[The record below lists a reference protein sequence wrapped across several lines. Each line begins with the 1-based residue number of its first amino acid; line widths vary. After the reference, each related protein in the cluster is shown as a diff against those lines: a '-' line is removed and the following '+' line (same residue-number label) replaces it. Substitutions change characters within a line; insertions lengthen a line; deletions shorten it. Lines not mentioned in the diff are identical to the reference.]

1 LFMLVRDR
9 PVQGKNRNGDDDD
22 ADDDDVRAGDDEAA
36 DDDGGAGG
44 TNRFKTSNVAGLS
57 VCREVRS
64 VPSMSDSIVVTRN
77 PWSIAGENMRGG
89 SGFGG
94 DIGAGDEDV
103 GGGDDG
109 DDRANAP
116 SATSRRSRRAIHPRK
131 KWACLPVSAVA
142 RKSTS

>member
-1 LFMLVRDR
+1 MFMLVRDR

-22 ADDDDVRAGDDEAA
+22 ADDDAVRAGDDEAA

-77 PWSIAGENMRGG
+77 PLSIAGAMRGG

-94 DIGAGDEDV
+94 DIGAGDEGV
-103 GGGDDG
+103 GGGDGG
-109 DDRANAP
+109 DARANAP
-116 SATSRRSRRAIHPRK
+116 SATSRRRWWRRSSMRGEE
-131 KWACLPVSAVA
+131 
-142 RKSTS
+142 